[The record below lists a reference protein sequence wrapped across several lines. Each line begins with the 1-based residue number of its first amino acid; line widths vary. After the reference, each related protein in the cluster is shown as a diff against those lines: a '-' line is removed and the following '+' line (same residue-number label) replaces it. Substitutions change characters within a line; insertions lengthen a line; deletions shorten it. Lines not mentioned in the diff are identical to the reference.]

1 MTITNPNPN
10 RCPEVGDIYNLQDVC
25 LGHNVDAT
33 FQLLDNLVEAACKLP
48 RWLHFNI
55 QDEMSFVIHTFMV
68 PYYMA
73 METFFNL
80 PEGTFFSKDN
90 DAPFECKIVRL
101 NQTIEIEAISDD
113 FVRPEKGVDLKELLD
128 SANIDGRAN

>member
-1 MTITNPNPN
+1 MTITNPNPD
-10 RCPEVGDIYNLQDVC
+10 RCPEVGDTYNLQDIC
-25 LGHNVDAT
+25 PGHDINET
-33 FQLLDNLVEAACKLP
+33 FKLLDNLVEAACELP
-48 RWLHFNI
+48 RWLYFNVQEEI
-55 QDEMSFVIHTFMV
+55 SFVIHTFMV

-80 PEGTFFSKDN
+80 PEGTFFSKNN

-128 SANIDGRAN
+128 SADINGRAN